1 MDKAKQNNKTT
12 TKNRICFLS
21 TRDSF
26 FLKKDTFMII
36 FETLD
41 LHYAV
46 RKVLINQDDI
56 RIIHKRKFTKLEGEK
71 KEIK

>member
-26 FLKKDTFMII
+26 FFFKKDTFVII

-46 RKVLINQDDI
+46 RKVLISQDDI
-56 RIIHKRKFTKLEGEK
+56 RIIHL
-71 KEIK
+71 